1 MEFKDRLKILRTE
14 KGLTATQLAF
24 QIDKGES
31 AVRMWEI
38 GRSKPD
44 ADTLIKLSNFFDC
57 SIDYLLGLAGHKT
70 PTEQT
75 KMHEVINNLS
85 HRDNGKLVNSHEFQS
100 LLVGLLEKM
109 HTLDNKSYVLTKLVD
124 IFTATKIT
132 ADELDTLEIID
143 VGLCALHASGIEKVL
158 AYISGLLDAQRDNIK
173 S

>member
-14 KGLTATQLAF
+14 KRLTATQLAF

-44 ADTLIKLSNFFDC
+44 ADTLVKLSNFFDC

-70 PTEQT
+70 PAEQT

-85 HRDNGKLVNSHEFQS
+85 HRDNGKLVYSHEFQS

-109 HTLDNKSYVLTKLVD
+109 HTLDNKSYVLTKLID
-124 IFTATKIT
+124 IFTAAKIT
-132 ADELDTLEIID
+132 ADELDTLETIN
-143 VGLCALHASGIEKVL
+143 VGLYSLNASGKEKVL
-158 AYISGLLDAQRDNIK
+158 AYISGLLDAQRANIK
-173 S
+173 K

>member
-1 MEFKDRLKILRTE
+1 VEFKDRLKRLRTE
-14 KGLTATQLAF
+14 KGITATQLAF

-44 ADTLIKLSNFFDC
+44 ADTLIKLSIFFDC

-70 PTEQT
+70 LAEQT

-85 HRDNGKLVNSHEFQS
+85 HRDSGKLVNSHEFQS

-109 HTLDNKSYVLTKLVD
+109 HTLDNKSYVLAKLID
-124 IFTATKIT
+124 IFTAAKIT
-132 ADELDTLEIID
+132 ADELDTLEMIN
-143 VGLCALHASGIEKVL
+143 VGLCSLNASGKEKVL